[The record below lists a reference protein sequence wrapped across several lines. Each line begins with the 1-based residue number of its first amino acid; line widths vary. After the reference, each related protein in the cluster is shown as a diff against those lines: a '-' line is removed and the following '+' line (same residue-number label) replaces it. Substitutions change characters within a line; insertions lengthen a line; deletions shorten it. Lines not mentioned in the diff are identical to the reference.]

1 MCIFKII
8 KQKWKALLF
17 VVRKTYRAY
26 FTMADTNKT
35 LIPNKI
41 YIKKLYEKK
50 TGKKLNLKNP
60 QTFNEK
66 LQWLKLYN
74 RKPIYTTMV
83 DKCLVKE
90 YVSKIIGDKYII
102 PTIAVYDKPED
113 IDFEALPN
121 RFVLKTTHDSGGVFV
136 CKDKDKMDYD
146 KVREFLQYRLSMNF
160 YKTSREWP
168 YKGVKR
174 RIIVE
179 KFIEDDLNPEL
190 RVYKVFN
197 FNGTPKLIQMIN
209 GDKTDH
215 EYINYY
221 DVDWNLLELKQN
233 FPNGPIDEKPRCLNE
248 ILALS
253 KKLSKDI
260 PFVRTDFYEAQGCV
274 LFSEFTFFSDAG
286 FANFEPEEWD
296 LKLGNMLKLP
306 NKKIK

>member
-1 MCIFKII
+1 MRIFKII

-17 VVRKTYRAY
+17 VIRKTYRMY

-35 LIPNKI
+35 LIPDKP
-41 YIKKLYEKK
+41 YIKKLYEIK

-66 LQWLKLYN
+66 LQWLKLHN
-74 RKPIYTTMV
+74 RKTIYTTMV
-83 DKCLVKE
+83 DKYLVKE
-90 YVSKIIGDKYII
+90 YVSNIIGDEYLI

-113 IDFEALPN
+113 IDFDVLPN
-121 RFVLKTTHDSGGVFV
+121 QFVLKTTHDSGGVVV
-136 CKDKDKMDYD
+136 CKDKNSLDIN
-146 KVREFLQYRLSMNF
+146 KVREFLQYRQSINF

-168 YKGVKR
+168 YKNVKK
-174 RIIVE
+174 RIIAE
-179 KFIEDDLNPEL
+179 QFIKDDLKSEL

-197 FNGTPKLIQMIN
+197 FNGTPKIIQTIN

-221 DVDWNLLELKQN
+221 DTEWNLLKLKQN
-233 FPNGPIDEKPRCLNE
+233 FPNGPIDDKPVCLRE
-248 ILALS
+248 ILELS
-253 KKLSKDI
+253 AKLAGDI
-260 PFVRTDFYEAQGCV
+260 PFIRTDFYEVKGKV

-296 LKLGNMLKLP
+296 IKLGSMLDLHR
-306 NKKIK
+306 KKKK